1 MKPKYKLKS
10 PIDSIIIDMI
20 LDYFNIQSLTGRR
33 EILTSEKFDDICK
46 HAEKIYFE
54 SLLIN
59 FISINAKIFQ
69 LILLLI
75 HIRITHKNFEVIF
88 FINID

>member
-33 EILTSEKFDDICK
+33 DILTSEKFDDICK

-54 SLLIN
+54 SLLITEDPGV
-59 FISINAKIFQ
+59 A
-69 LILLLI
+69 
-75 HIRITHKNFEVIF
+75 
-88 FINID
+88 